1 MGALSEQ
8 ELAAF
13 SADFNKNDKNKIASR
28 AARRSGL
35 FEASFN
41 DEVSKRLNHTFSTE
55 LDIGGVT
62 DQKHSGRCWEFA
74 TLNVCV
80 IILAKSIM
88 LKILLS
94 HKLIISFG
102 IRLREQMLFMI
113 V

>member
-13 SADFNKNDKNKIASR
+13 SADFNKNGKNKVASR
-28 AARRSGL
+28 AARRNGL

-62 DQKHSGRCWEFA
+62 DQSILVVAGEFA
-74 TLNVCV
+74 TLNVF
-80 IILAKSIM
+80 AS
-88 LKILLS
+88 
-94 HKLIISFG
+94 SFW
-102 IRLREQMLFMI
+102 
-113 V
+113 